1 MADAAVRRYGMS
13 GPSSGPEKVRSPS
26 GEDEALRAIRHH
38 MAGWLEL
45 AQALRRELERE
56 ELDLPAIEKLLQER
70 EAVHRSLSE
79 AVGHVE
85 GDALRRDPELREV
98 AARIIACDRLSMER
112 TEAWRSET
120 ARKIGELRSLREGA
134 AGYRRVAAKA
144 LADEPTF
151 FDRCI

>member
-1 MADAAVRRYGMS
+1 MADAEVRRYAMS
-13 GPSSGPEKVRSPS
+13 GPSSDPEKVGSPS
-26 GEDEALRAIRHH
+26 AEDEALRAIRHQ

-45 AQALRRELERE
+45 AHALRRELERE
-56 ELDLPAIEKLLQER
+56 ELDLPAIEKLVQER

-85 GDALRRDPELREV
+85 GDALGRDPGLCEA
-98 AARIIACDRLSMER
+98 AARIIACDRLIMER
-112 TEAWRSET
+112 AEAWRSET
-120 ARKIGELRSLREGA
+120 ARRIGELRSLREGA
-134 AGYRRVAAKA
+134 AGYRRAAAKA